1 MVLFSTLRSIFSN
14 ALPISILH
22 VMIIKFFFSFLVDYS
37 YGGPAERM
45 SVEEFEQGKQWLND
59 TFHLIRWVEVSSQ
72 LFGP

>member
-1 MVLFSTLRSIFSN
+1 MVLFSTSRSIVSN
-14 ALPISILH
+14 AFSISILH
-22 VMIIKFFFSFLVDYS
+22 VMIINFVFSLVDYS